1 MLLAK
6 IFTAYPVA
14 TGFASDV
21 AFVTVPVGWYFFGW
35 NAAIFFL
42 LLSWLLLSASVGA
55 KADQLVAERE
65 EFQAA
70 QQRIRNEQGRIY
82 PGCP

>member
-1 MLLAK
+1 MIAK
-6 IFTAYPVA
+6 IFVAYPMA

-21 AFVTVPVGWYFFGW
+21 AFVAVPVGGYFFGW

-55 KADQLVAERE
+55 KPDQLAAERE

-70 QQRIRNEQGRIY
+70 QQRIRDEQGRIY
-82 PGCP
+82 PGGHP